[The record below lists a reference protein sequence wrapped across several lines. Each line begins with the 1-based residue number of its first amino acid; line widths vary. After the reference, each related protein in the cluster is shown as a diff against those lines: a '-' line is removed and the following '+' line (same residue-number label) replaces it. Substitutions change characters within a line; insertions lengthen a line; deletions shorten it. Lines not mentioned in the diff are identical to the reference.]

1 MGLFYPSANGK
12 LDFKQ
17 EFTLAL
23 VGTARNS
30 GKFSMVDLILVLSSL
45 KKKKSRRKG
54 GRKGGKR
61 KRRVQPCLNSFPSL
75 I

>member
-1 MGLFYPSANGK
+1 MGLIFYPSANGK

-23 VGTARNS
+23 VGTARNL

-45 KKKKSRRKG
+45 KKKRR
-54 GRKGGKR
+54 RKGGKR
-61 KRRVQPCLNSFPSL
+61 EGEREGKGRGGFSSV
-75 I
+75 